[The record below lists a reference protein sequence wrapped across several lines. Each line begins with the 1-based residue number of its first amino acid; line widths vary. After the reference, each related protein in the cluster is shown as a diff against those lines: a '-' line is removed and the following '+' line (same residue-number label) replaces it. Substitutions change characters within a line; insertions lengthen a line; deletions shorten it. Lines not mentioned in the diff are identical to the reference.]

1 MDEALP
7 SQPRKGRGA
16 VSNAAGR
23 YEPATRVATDDGWGS
38 GDEAPP
44 LLETQYL
51 RDTAKTIIAR
61 NDSPDI
67 PFDRSVNP
75 YRGCEH
81 GCIYCFARPTHAYLG
96 LSPGLDFESRIFVK
110 EEAPTL
116 LRAEL
121 SKPSY
126 RCKPITLGANTD
138 PYQPI
143 ERKLE
148 LTRRILE
155 VLREFQHPVCIVTK
169 SALVQRDIDLLGA
182 MARDH
187 LASVAVSI
195 TTLDRSLARK
205 LEPRAATP
213 ERRLETIAALA
224 KAGIPAAVLASPMIP
239 ALNDPELETILETAT
254 ARGAGAAGYIL
265 LRLPLELAPMF
276 EEWLA
281 AHYPAKAKHVMS
293 LIHQSRGGKAYQAE
307 WGTRMRGTGP
317 YAEMLRIRFEAALH
331 RLGLDKRREAWRLD
345 CTRFA
350 APAQKKE
357 KAQLSLF

>member
-1 MDEALP
+1 MDEPLP
-7 SQPRKGRGA
+7 PSPRKGRGA
-16 VSNAAGR
+16 VSNATGR
-23 YEPATRVATDDGWGS
+23 FEPETRLLTDDGWGG
-38 GDEAPP
+38 GDEPAPP
-44 LLETQYL
+44 LETQYL
-51 RDTAKTIIAR
+51 HDHAKTIIAR

-67 PFDRSVNP
+67 PFDRSINP

-110 EEAPTL
+110 DDAPAL

-126 RCKPITLGANTD
+126 RCKAITLGANTD

-148 LTRRILE
+148 LTRRIIA
-155 VLREFQHPVCIVTK
+155 VLKEFQHPVCIVTK
-169 SALVQRDIDLLGA
+169 SALVQRDIDLLAA
-182 MARDH
+182 MARDR
-187 LASVAVSI
+187 LASVAVSV

-213 ERRLETIAALA
+213 ERRLDTIAALA
-224 KAGIPAAVLASPMIP
+224 QAGIPVAVLASPMIP
-239 ALNDPELETILETAT
+239 ALNDAELESILEAAA

-276 EEWLA
+276 EEWLN
-281 AHYPAKAKHVMS
+281 AHYPGKAKHVMS
-293 LIHQSRGGKAYQAE
+293 LIRQSRDGKAYRAE

-317 YAEMLRIRFEAALH
+317 YAEMLRIRYEAASH
-331 RLGLDKRREAWRLD
+331 RLGIDKRSEAWRLD
-345 CTRFA
+345 CSRFR
-350 APAQKKE
+350 APA
-357 KAQLSLF
+357 KAEPQLSLF